1 MRVDNRTARIAVVGA
16 GSGGIT
22 AVAQL
27 LRKRPALKGHILL
40 IDPAEEHY
48 YQPLW
53 TLVGAGDVRKETTAR
68 PMSSLIPEGAEW
80 LQESVQTFAPE
91 KNELLTTQGTTVH
104 YDYLIIAAGIQLNW
118 KDVPGLVETIGQNG
132 VCSNYSYETVSS
144 TWDAISHFKGGEA
157 LFTMPSTPIKCGGA
171 PQKIMYLA
179 EEYFAQHNVRNKSS
193 VHFMTALPNMF
204 AVPRYE
210 KTLNE
215 VVKRKQI
222 QTHFKTELVSIDGPN
237 HVATFEN
244 LETKERFTHHF
255 DLIHVTPPMGPMD
268 FLKDSPVTDASG
280 WVDIDSKT
288 LQHDRYEN
296 IFALGDCSNLP
307 TSKTGAAIRKQAPV
321 VVENLIRFMEHQNHT
336 KAEYDGYTSCPLVTG
351 YNSLVMAEFDY
362 EKEPAESFPIDQSE
376 ERLSMFL
383 VKKHF
388 LPVLYWDGMLKGLM

>member
-1 MRVDNRTARIAVVGA
+1 MDMNRKAKLVVVGA

-27 LRKRPALKGHILL
+27 LRKRPSLKGNILL
-40 IDPAEEHY
+40 IDPAEQHY

-53 TLVGAGDVRKETTAR
+53 TLVGAGDVKKETTAR
-68 PMSSLIPEGAEW
+68 PMASLIPEGADW
-80 LQESVQTFAPE
+80 LKESVQTFEPDQNKLVTDA
-91 KNELLTTQGTTVH
+91 GTVIE
-104 YDYLIIAAGIQLNW
+104 YDYLIVAGGIQLNW
-118 KDVPGLVETIGQNG
+118 SAVPGLRETIGKNG
-132 VCSNYSYETVSS
+132 VCSNYSFDTVSS
-144 TWDAISHFKGGEA
+144 TWEAIRNFKGGVA

-179 EEYFAQHNVRNKSS
+179 EEYFEKHGVRNQSS
-193 VHFMTALPNMF
+193 VQFMTALPNMF

-215 VVKRKQI
+215 VVRRKRI
-222 QTHFKTELVSIDGPN
+222 ETHFKTELVEIDGPN

-244 LETKERFTHHF
+244 LDTKERFTQKF
-255 DLIHVTPPMGPMD
+255 DMIHVTPPMGPMD
-268 FLKDSPVTDASG
+268 FLKNSPISDDSG
-280 WVDIDSKT
+280 WVDVDKKT
-288 LQHDRYEN
+288 LQHDRFKN
-296 IFALGDCSNLP
+296 VFALGDCSNLP

-321 VVENLIRFMEHQNHT
+321 VVENLILVMEHNEQD

-351 YNSLVMAEFDY
+351 YNSLIMAEFDY
-362 EKEPAESFPIDQSE
+362 EKDPAESFPIDQSK
-376 ERLSMFL
+376 ERLSMFI

>member
-1 MRVDNRTARIAVVGA
+1 MNQSAKIVVVGA

-27 LRKRPALKGHILL
+27 LRKRPALKGHVLL
-40 IDPAEEHY
+40 IDPAEQHY

-53 TLVGAGDVRKETTAR
+53 TLVGAGDVKKESTAR
-68 PMSSLIPEGAEW
+68 PMASLIPEGASW
-80 LQESVQTFAPE
+80 LQESVTTFIPKE
-91 KNELLTTQGTTVH
+91 NHLVTEEGTAVQ
-104 YDYLIIAAGIQLNW
+104 YEYLIIAGGIQLNW
-118 KDVPGLVETIGQNG
+118 EAIPGLRETIGKNG
-132 VCSNYSYETVSS
+132 VCSNYSFDTVAS
-144 TWDAISHFKGGEA
+144 TWEAISNFKGGEA

-179 EEYFAQHNVRNKSS
+179 EEYFEEHGVRRQSS

-215 VVKRKQI
+215 VVRRKNI
-222 QTHFKTELVSIDGPN
+222 QTHFKTELIEIDGPKQ
-237 HVATFEN
+237 VATFEN
-244 LETKERFTHHF
+244 LDTKERFIHHF

-268 FLKDSPVTDASG
+268 FLKNSPITDDTG
-280 WVDIDSKT
+280 WVDVNAKT
-288 LQHDRYEN
+288 LQHDRFPN
-296 IFALGDCSNLP
+296 VFALGDCSNLP

-321 VVENLIRFMEHQNHT
+321 VVENLIRLMEHQ
-336 KAEYDGYTSCPLVTG
+336 KSAEAEYDGYTSCPLVTG
-351 YNSLVMAEFDY
+351 YGSLVMAEFDY
-362 EKEPAESFPIDQSE
+362 DKQPAESFPIDQSE

-388 LPVLYWDGMLKGLM
+388 LPILYWDGMLKGLM

>member
-1 MRVDNRTARIAVVGA
+1 MEKHAKIVVVGA

-27 LRKRPALKGHILL
+27 LRKRPSLKGDILL
-40 IDPAEEHY
+40 IDPAKDHY

-53 TLVGAGDVRKETTAR
+53 TLVGAGDVEIETTVR
-68 PMSSLIPEGAEW
+68 PMASLIPEGAAW
-80 LQESVQTFAPE
+80 LQEAAASFDPDKHMV
-91 KNELLTTQGTTVH
+91 TTREGTVVK
-104 YDYLIIAAGIQLNW
+104 YDYLIVAAGLQLNW
-118 KDVPGLVETIGQNG
+118 GAIPGLKETIGKNG
-132 VCSNYSYETVSS
+132 VCSNYSFETVSS
-144 TWDAISHFKGGEA
+144 TWEAIKNFKGGNA

-179 EEYFAQHNVRNKSS
+179 EEHFVRSGVRQQSK
-193 VHFMTALPNMF
+193 VKFMTALPNMF

-215 VVKRKQI
+215 VVRRKNI
-222 QTHFKTELVSIDGPN
+222 EPHFKTELVEIDGPN
-237 HVATFEN
+237 KVATFEN
-244 LETKERFTHHF
+244 LETHERFTEKF
-255 DLIHVTPPMGPMD
+255 DMIHVTPPMGPMD
-268 FLKDSPVTDASG
+268 FLKDSPITDASG
-280 WVDIDSKT
+280 WVDVDAKT
-288 LQHDRYEN
+288 LRHKRFDN

-321 VVENLIRFMEHQNHT
+321 VVDNLLTVIDAGQLLG
-336 KAEYDGYTSCPLVTG
+336 ASYDGYTSCPLITG
-351 YNSLVMAEFDY
+351 YGKLVMAEFDY
-362 EKEPAESFPIDQSE
+362 EKQPAESFPIDQSE